1 MPRSVGDQLSEKVR
15 GDNKKTLVT
24 YVKLGIKIIV
34 KAVILLIKFY
44 IAVFKLIWK
53 IVDFINRQF

>member
-15 GDNKKTLVT
+15 VDNKKTLVT